1 MTNLMKHIIRIIL
14 IIFFS
19 TVLTSVNAALQ
30 QKVPYDLF
38 LKYAELYNKGDFI
51 GAEKCML
58 EVLNY
63 EIRLPPI
70 YYVHAYNNLGLV
82 KKSIGLYSEALVHY
96 NEAEKLLS
104 SHNMHSV
111 DMADI
116 YQNKS
121 RIFTFQKSFS
131 TAIEF
136 LDKVIRI
143 YNSVDNPDKNLL
155 LKISRAYMNLGL
167 VYYEINDCQ
176 KALEYLEKS
185 LSLKLK
191 YSLSETELTYLN
203 LAKTQAK
210 LGSFMKAEDFFL
222 KSIKS
227 MMSNYGEDYYRIA
240 EIYFDYGLF
249 LRTVGNPDKSKEINT
264 KALNICLNNYGKK
277 HPYVSLAFR
286 NIGDYYLSV
295 NEYDSSLFYYQK
307 SLTAIVKDFNES
319 DINRNPALDSV
330 ILDVDLLKTLRKKSE
345 ALELFSEVQ
354 SDSSKKLQALKI
366 SQQTIELA
374 LNLVDRIRNDYMSE
388 ESRIYLAE
396 NEKETYLSAIHSAK
410 ALYNLTGE
418 TIYIRRMYETA
429 ARAKSA
435 ILRNKIT
442 ENELL
447 WSAGMPDSLNSQRT
461 GLSANIAAYNNL
473 LLEESQKRAPDSS
486 KISLWKDALFEMNR
500 EKERISLLINEQY
513 PQIREILLKTEPV
526 PVDEIQ
532 KHLHRNETVVDYL
545 LSNKYNN
552 GKRDLY
558 TFIITR
564 DTIRFIMNSHDS
576 LFADN
581 TGIIRD
587 HTPDDNFSDYTGA
600 LSYMYRM
607 LVKPAEEN
615 FNGKR
620 LIIIPDEE
628 ISWLPFDALLI
639 SQPGMEHTD
648 YEGLS
653 YLVNKYSVS
662 YAYSSSLIWGRSGRL
677 KREGKL
683 YAFSPDYGDES
694 TGILTGAEKEIKY
707 VLRLFRGSGF
717 TDTMATE
724 TSFRQVAVNPAMFH
738 LAMHLAVDSLD
749 SEYSFLAF
757 DREKE
762 NNEDGRLYN
771 YEISLMRMRSPI
783 VVLSACN
790 SGSGTLYHG
799 EGVMSMA
806 RGFLLAGASS
816 VVKTSWEVNDE
827 TSSGIMIS
835 FYRNLSKGMYK
846 SDALRQAK
854 LSHLEQSIPALSD
867 PWYWA
872 AYEIMGDNSPVTR
885 NKTGL
890 IMVPAALA
898 LIAGALVL
906 YLRRRRILS
915 ERSE

>member
-1 MTNLMKHIIRIIL
+1 MNRILHIL
-14 IIFFS
+14 I
-19 TVLTSVNAALQ
+19 LTLILGYNSLKAQEINAYNSFIKFTDLY
-30 QKVPYDLF
+30 KV
-38 LKYAELYNKGDFI
+38 GDFR
-51 GAEKCML
+51 GAEGQML
-58 EVLNY
+58 NVINHENQVS
-63 EIRLPPI
+63 PI
-70 YYVHAYNNLGLV
+70 YKVFAYNNIGLI
-82 KKSIGLYSEALVHY
+82 KKSLGQYSQALQYY
-96 NEAEKLLS
+96 NDAEKLLS
-104 SHNMHSV
+104 EIAPTSK
-111 DMADI
+111 DLADI
-116 YQNKS
+116 FVNKS

-131 TAIEF
+131 SAI
-136 LDKVIRI
+136 
-143 YNSVDNPDKNLL
+143 
-155 LKISRAYMNLGL
+155 
-167 VYYEINDCQ
+167 
-176 KALEYLEKS
+176 EYLEKAIRIYEDVTNPDIRTLEKKSGAYLNLGIVYYESGDYNRALNNLKES
-185 LSLKLK
+185 LRLKTQNNLP
-191 YSLSETELTYLN
+191 EIELTYLA
-203 LAKTQAK
+203 LAKTYVK
-210 LGSFMKAEDFFL
+210 IGEFEKAEEQFL
-222 KSIKS
+222 RSIEV
-227 MMSNYGEDYYRIA
+227 MSNESGEEYYRLA

-264 KALNICLNNYGKK
+264 KALNICLKNYGNK
-277 HPYVSLAFR
+277 HPYVSLAYR
-286 NIGDYYLSV
+286 NIGDHYLSV
-295 NEYDSSLFYYQK
+295 NDYDSSLFYYQK
-307 SLTAIVKDFNES
+307 SLTSIVKDFNEP
-319 DINRNPALDSV
+319 DINKNPVLDSV
-330 ILDVDLLKTLRKKSE
+330 ILDVDLLKTLRRKSE
-345 ALELFSEVQ
+345 ALELFSAIQ
-354 SDSSKKLQALKI
+354 TDSSKKLLALKI
-366 SQQTIELA
+366 SMHTLDLA
-374 LNLVDRIRNDYMSE
+374 LHLIDRIRNDYMSE

-410 ALYNLTGE
+410 ALYDLTGE
-418 TIYIRRMYETA
+418 TIYVRRMYEIA
-429 ARAKSA
+429 AQAKAA
-435 ILRNKIT
+435 ILRNTIT
-442 ENELL
+442 ENDLL
-447 WSAGMPDSLNSQRT
+447 WSAGIPDSLNRQRT
-461 GLSANIAAYNNL
+461 SLSVNIAAYNNL
-473 LLEESQKRAPDSS
+473 LLEESQTRAPDSS

-500 EKERISLLINEQY
+500 KKEKISLLVNEQY

-545 LSNKYNN
+545 LSNEYNN

-576 LFADN
+576 LFAEN

-587 HTPDDNFSDYTGA
+587 HTPDDDFSDYTDA
-600 LSYMYRM
+600 LSYMYRV
-607 LVKPAEEN
+607 LVKPAEED

-653 YLVNKYSVS
+653 YLVNKYFVS

-677 KREGKL
+677 KRGGNL
-683 YAFSPDYGDES
+683 YAFSPDYGDEP
-694 TGILTGAEKEIKY
+694 TGILTGAEKEIESVVKM
-707 VLRLFRGSGF
+707 FRGSGF

-724 TSFRQVAVNPAMFH
+724 TSFRQVAVDPAMFH
-738 LAMHLAVDSLD
+738 LAMHLVTDSLD

-799 EGVMSMA
+799 EGVKSMA

-898 LIAGALVL
+898 LIACALVL